1 MSSVFKV
8 DKELVK
14 VSETVMK
21 EVLGAK
27 PGESML
33 IVTNPEE
40 DALSIS
46 KSLFNAAIT
55 YEVEPVIVVQK
66 KRSTAEKSDKRAL
79 AALSTI
85 PDIYASVSTLSFGQD
100 FGFNILGQRF
110 EKPYKFE
117 GEKRDMIFDLN
128 RVVGRGFWSPDIT
141 TDMWKR
147 VVPVNYEEMKKLGEK
162 IAAKLT
168 NAKEVHV
175 TTEKGTDVTFSCEGM
190 ICDPSTG
197 PYTKKGDGGNLPTGE
212 SFITPKPGTTNGKI
226 VFDGGFGGFS
236 IGDIIIEEPVEA
248 YVENGKVEKIK
259 GGKEAQLL
267 RRELD
272 LFTEKCYKMAGE
284 GKFNPDVYASNV
296 TNIGEAGFGVNEKAE
311 LRKDSSLLEW
321 EKVLRTVH
329 FAIGRDYGVN
339 PKRDPPLNMT
349 LNHFDGLVKYP
360 SVTVDGKVL
369 MENGWYVL

>member
-27 PGESML
+27 PGESMI

-46 KSLFNAAIT
+46 KSLFNAAVK
-55 YEVEPVIVVQK
+55 YEVEPLMVVQK
-66 KRSTAEKSDKRAL
+66 KRSAAEKSDQRAL
-79 AALSTI
+79 AALSTVS
-85 PDIYASVSTLSFGQD
+85 DIYASVSTLSFGQD
-100 FGFNILGQRF
+100 FGFDILGQRF

-117 GEKRDMIFDLN
+117 GEERDRVFDLN
-128 RVVGRGFWSPDIT
+128 RVVRRGFWSPYIT

-147 VVPVNYEEMKKLGEK
+147 AVQVNYQEMKTLGEK

-175 TTEKGTDVTFSCEGM
+175 TTESGTDVTFSCEGM
-190 ICDPSTG
+190 LCDASTG
-197 PYTKKGDGGNLPTGE
+197 PYTKRGDGGNLPTGE
-212 SFITPKPGTTNGKI
+212 SFLTPKPGTTNGKI
-226 VFDGGFGGFS
+226 VFDGGLGGLS
-236 IGDIIIEEPVEA
+236 IGDILIEEPVEA
-248 YVENGKVEKIK
+248 YVEKGKVEKIK
-259 GGKEAQLL
+259 GGKEAQIL
-267 RRELD
+267 RNELN

-284 GKFNPDVYASNV
+284 GKFDADAYASNV

-311 LRKDSSLLEW
+311 LRNASSLLEW

-329 FAIGRDYGVN
+329 FAIGRDYGVD
-339 PKRDPPLNMT
+339 PKRGPPLNMT
-349 LNHFDGLVKYP
+349 LNHFDGLIKYP
-360 SVTVDGKVL
+360 SVAVDGKAL

>member
-27 PGESML
+27 SGESML

-46 KSLFNAAIT
+46 KSLFNAAVK
-55 YEVEPVIVVQK
+55 YEVEPLMVVQK
-66 KRSTAEKSDKRAL
+66 KRSAAEKSDLRAL

-100 FGFNILGQRF
+100 FGFDILGQRF

-117 GEKRDMIFDLN
+117 GEERDRIFDLN
-128 RVVGRGFWSPDIT
+128 RVVGRGFWSPYIT

-147 VVPVNYEEMKKLGEK
+147 TVTVNYQEMKAFGEK
-162 IAAKLT
+162 IANVLT

-175 TTEKGTDVTFSCEGM
+175 TTENGTYVTFSCEGM
-190 ICDPSTG
+190 ICDASTG
-197 PYTKKGDGGNLPTGE
+197 PYTKRGDGGNLPTGE

-226 VFDGGFGGFS
+226 VFDGGFGGLS
-236 IGDIIIEEPVEA
+236 IGDIFIEEPVET
-248 YVENGKVEKIK
+248 YVENGKVKKIK
-259 GGKEAQLL
+259 GGKEAQILI
-267 RRELD
+267 RELD
-272 LFTEKCYKMAGE
+272 LFKEKCYKTAGE
-284 GKFNPDVYASNV
+284 GKFDADAYASNV

-329 FAIGRDYGVN
+329 FAIGRDYGIDA
-339 PKRDPPLNMT
+339 KKGPPLNMT
-349 LNHFDGLVKYP
+349 LNHFDGLIKYP
-360 SVTVDGKVL
+360 SVTVDGKAL